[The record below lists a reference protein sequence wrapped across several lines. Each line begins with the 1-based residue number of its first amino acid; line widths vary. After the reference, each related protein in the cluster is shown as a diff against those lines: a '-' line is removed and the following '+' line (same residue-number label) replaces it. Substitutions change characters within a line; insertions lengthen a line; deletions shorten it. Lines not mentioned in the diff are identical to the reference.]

1 MNQPETA
8 TIWTTVENSSYPEY
22 GVIKI
27 PFPIPRESYD
37 SYMEK
42 LRLMEIADPL
52 KQDCRVVSVLS
63 NYSVL
68 KQLEVM
74 TVNVDELDYLAKRLE
89 SFDVG
94 EAAQFQAMA
103 YKMELFELKDLINLT
118 FCCQQATVT
127 TDFSDLEQVGRD
139 HYMNLHGSC
148 APTKELKQLNG
159 AETVKQLID
168 SGTGVITPYGVVFD
182 NGMKLEQH
190 YDGNHFP
197 AYHHDRDVLMIGLT
211 SHREPENTENITWIY
226 LPTSQMQLNRA
237 IARSGIA
244 PEDIRLSFSDS
255 QFPDEVDVRLDFRR
269 ETMDDLNNL
278 ALAVEKLSQL
288 DWEKLGAV
296 VDVVKPECASEIR
309 QLAEN
314 LDQFD
319 FAPGAHT
326 PEEYGKYMIRSS
338 GHFEYDENLD
348 EFYDFERYGQL
359 RMAQEDGAFTDRGY
373 VSYHG
378 TMTLDELMRDD
389 PAETLRRDEVNMEM
403 I

>member
-1 MNQPETA
+1 MNEPEAA
-8 TIWTTVENSSYPEY
+8 TIWVTMENSSHPEY
-22 GVIKI
+22 RVVRI

-37 SYMEK
+37 TYMEK
-42 LRLMEIADPL
+42 LRQMEIGDVRE
-52 KQDCRVVSVLS
+52 KDCKIVSILSDYAVLRQIAGL
-63 NYSVL
+63 N
-68 KQLEVM
+68 
-74 TVNVDELDYLAKRLE
+74 VNVDELDYLAKRLE

-94 EAAQFQAMA
+94 EAAQFQTMA
-103 YKMELFELKDLINLT
+103 HKLELSELKDLINLT
-118 FCCQQATVT
+118 FCCQQATVI
-127 TDFSDLEQVGRD
+127 TDFSDLEKIGRE
-139 HYMNLHGSC
+139 HYMNLHGGC
-148 APTKELKQLNG
+148 APTKELEQLNG
-159 AETVKQLID
+159 IETAKQLID

-182 NGMKLEQH
+182 NGMKLEQR
-190 YDGNHFP
+190 YDGTHFP
-197 AYHHDRDVLMIGLT
+197 AYHYDRDLLMVGLT
-211 SHREPENTENITWIY
+211 SRREPENTENITWVY

-244 PEDIRLSFSDS
+244 PEDIRLSFGDS

-288 DWEKLGAV
+288 DLEKLGAV
-296 VDVVKPECASEIR
+296 VDVVKPECAGEIR

-314 LDQFD
+314 LEQFD

-326 PEEYGKYMIRSS
+326 PEEYGKHMIRSS

-348 EFYDFERYGQL
+348 KFYDFERYGQL

-378 TMTLDELMRDD
+378 TMSLDELLRDD
-389 PAETLRRDEVNMEM
+389 PAESFQQENMTM
-403 I
+403 QMQ